1 MLPEGRLV
9 VLVEDNPDDR
19 FLFERAWREA
29 GIKNPLRMIENGQ
42 KAVDYLFGTGEYA
55 DRTRHPLPALVLL
68 DIKMPGLNGL
78 DVLKRLRESG
88 KFRSL
93 PVAIMTASTSLDDIA
108 EAYRLGANA
117 FFIKPSSV
125 QELIELL
132 AAIKG
137 CWFRY
142 TEFPTLPAAG

>member
-9 VLVEDNPDDR
+9 ILVEDNPDDR
-19 FLFERAWREA
+19 FLFERAWRGA
-29 GIKNPLRMIENGQ
+29 GIPNPLRMLENGQ
-42 KAVDYLFGTGEYA
+42 KILDYLFGTGEYA
-55 DRTRHPLPALVLL
+55 DRERHPLPALLLL
-68 DIKMPGLNGL
+68 DIKMPGLSGL
-78 DVLKRLRESG
+78 EVLGRLRGEETL
-88 KFRSL
+88 RSL

-132 AAIKG
+132 TAVKG

-142 TEFPTLPAAG
+142 NEFPTLQAAR